1 MAPLRILSFDIEC
14 AGRKGIFPEPNH
26 DPVIQIANMCIRQG
40 ASENIFVKNVFTL
53 NTCAPIVG
61 SQVISCKTEVE
72 LLDKWSS
79 FIRELDPDI
88 FTGKGF

>member
-1 MAPLRILSFDIEC
+1 
-14 AGRKGIFPEPNH
+14 
-26 DPVIQIANMCIRQG
+26 MCIGQG

-61 SQVISCKTEVE
+61 SQVICCKTEVE

-88 FTGKGF
+88 FTGKIIFVARSLTITFIIIIILYYTYRTIL